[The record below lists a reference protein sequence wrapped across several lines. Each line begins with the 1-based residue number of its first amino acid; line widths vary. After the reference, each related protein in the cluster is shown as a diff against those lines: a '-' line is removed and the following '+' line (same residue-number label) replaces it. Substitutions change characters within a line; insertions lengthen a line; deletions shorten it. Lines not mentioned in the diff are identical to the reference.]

1 MRCYE
6 VVVTHL
12 VALKPRS
19 FGFTND
25 EGAIILSAS
34 NYKLSNIMQS
44 NSSFYDFLK
53 SLQKI
58 CYIYSEDCNSM
69 KQKRL
74 VFSLSHKKLACVRNR
89 PFMKAISKCR
99 RKIKTFQLFISTM
112 PLSSYIYE
120 YDANLNRI

>member
-58 CYIYSEDCNSM
+58 CYINSEDCNSM
-69 KQKRL
+69 KQKRW
-74 VFSLSHKKLACVRNR
+74 VFSLSHK
-89 PFMKAISKCR
+89 
-99 RKIKTFQLFISTM
+99 
-112 PLSSYIYE
+112 
-120 YDANLNRI
+120 NLRVFVIVLL